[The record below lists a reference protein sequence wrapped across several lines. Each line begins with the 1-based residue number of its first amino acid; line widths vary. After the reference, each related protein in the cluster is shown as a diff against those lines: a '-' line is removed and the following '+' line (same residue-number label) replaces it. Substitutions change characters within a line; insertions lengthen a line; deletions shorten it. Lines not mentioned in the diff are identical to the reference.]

1 MPEAYID
8 DLWQES
14 RRISEQE
21 DSDSSMDS
29 HLFLESSEDTEII
42 TISEDSVPGVP
53 SEADRLFLLERIL
66 GTYQLALEHLRS
78 YQLALEER
86 LRLDQED
93 GGASD
98 PVPQDHQDDDMTQDT
113 QDGGAP
119 PQVDETVDIQDP
131 EAVDTQALD
140 ADATPDTPYTQANQ

>member
-1 MPEAYID
+1 MPETYID
-8 DLWQES
+8 DLYQES
-14 RRISEQE
+14 RRILEQE
-21 DSDSSMDS
+21 DSNSSMDS
-29 HLFLESSEDTEII
+29 LLFLESSEDTEIV

-66 GTYQLALEHLRS
+66 GTYQQALEHLRS

-86 LRLDQED
+86 LRLEQED

-98 PVPQDHQDDDMTQDT
+98 LAPQDHQDDDITQDT

-119 PQVDETVDIQDP
+119 PRVDETADIQDP
-131 EAVDTQALD
+131 EIVDTQA
-140 ADATPDTPYTQANQ
+140 ADSTPDTPYTQAKQ

>member
-8 DLWQES
+8 DLYQES
-14 RRISEQE
+14 RRILEQE
-21 DSDSSMDS
+21 DSNSSMDS
-29 HLFLESSEDTEII
+29 LLFLESSEDTEIV
-42 TISEDSVPGVP
+42 TTGEDSVPGVP

-66 GTYQLALEHLRS
+66 GTYQQALEHLRS

-86 LRLDQED
+86 LRLEQED

-98 PVPQDHQDDDMTQDT
+98 LAPQDHQDDDITQDT

-119 PQVDETVDIQDP
+119 PRIDEMADIQDP
-131 EAVDTQALD
+131 EIVDTQA
-140 ADATPDTPYTQANQ
+140 ADSTPDTPYTQAKQ

>member
-8 DLWQES
+8 DLWQEA
-14 RRISEQE
+14 EQE
-21 DSDSSMDS
+21 DSSSSMDS
-29 HLFLESSEDTEII
+29 HLYLESSEDTEII
-42 TISEDSVPGVP
+42 TIGEDSVPGVP
-53 SEADRLFLLERIL
+53 SEIDRLFLLERIL

-86 LRLDQED
+86 LRLGQED

-98 PVPQDHQDDDMTQDT
+98 PVPQDHQDT

-119 PQVDETVDIQDP
+119 QQVDETVDTQDP

-140 ADATPDTPYTQANQ
+140 ADATPATPDTQANQ

>member
-8 DLWQES
+8 DLYQES
-14 RRISEQE
+14 RRILEQE
-21 DSDSSMDS
+21 DSNSSMDS
-29 HLFLESSEDTEII
+29 LLFLESSEDTEII

-66 GTYQLALEHLRS
+66 GTYQQALEHLRS

-86 LRLDQED
+86 LRLEQED

-98 PVPQDHQDDDMTQDT
+98 LAPQDHQDDDITQDT

-119 PQVDETVDIQDP
+119 PRIDETADIQDP
-131 EAVDTQALD
+131 EIVDTQA
-140 ADATPDTPYTQANQ
+140 ADSTPDTPYTQAKQ

>member
-1 MPEAYID
+1 MPEAYVD

-66 GTYQLALEHLRS
+66 GTYQLALE
-78 YQLALEER
+78 ER

-140 ADATPDTPYTQANQ
+140 ADVTPVTPYTQANQ

>member
-8 DLWQES
+8 DLYQES
-14 RRISEQE
+14 RRILEQE
-21 DSDSSMDS
+21 DSNSSMDS
-29 HLFLESSEDTEII
+29 LLFLESSEDTEIV

-66 GTYQLALEHLRS
+66 GTYQQALEHLRS

-86 LRLDQED
+86 LRLEQED

-98 PVPQDHQDDDMTQDT
+98 LAPQDHQDDDITQDT

-119 PQVDETVDIQDP
+119 PRVD
-131 EAVDTQALD
+131 
-140 ADATPDTPYTQANQ
+140 

>member
-1 MPEAYID
+1 
-8 DLWQES
+8 
-14 RRISEQE
+14 
-21 DSDSSMDS
+21 MDS
-29 HLFLESSEDTEII
+29 LLFLESSEDTEIV

-66 GTYQLALEHLRS
+66 GTYQQALEHLRS

-86 LRLDQED
+86 LRLEQED

-98 PVPQDHQDDDMTQDT
+98 LAPQDHQDDDITQDT

-119 PQVDETVDIQDP
+119 PRVDETADIQDP
-131 EAVDTQALD
+131 EIVDTQA
-140 ADATPDTPYTQANQ
+140 ADSTPDTPYTQAKQ

>member
-8 DLWQES
+8 DLYQES
-14 RRISEQE
+14 RRILEQE
-21 DSDSSMDS
+21 DSNSSMDS
-29 HLFLESSEDTEII
+29 LLFLESSEDTEIV

-66 GTYQLALEHLRS
+66 GTYQQALEHLRS

-86 LRLDQED
+86 LRLEQED

-98 PVPQDHQDDDMTQDT
+98 LAPQDHQDDDITQDT

-119 PQVDETVDIQDP
+119 PRIDETADIQDP
-131 EAVDTQALD
+131 EIVDTQA
-140 ADATPDTPYTQANQ
+140 ADSTPDTPYTQAKQ

>member
-8 DLWQES
+8 DLYQES
-14 RRISEQE
+14 RRILEQE
-21 DSDSSMDS
+21 DSNSSMDS
-29 HLFLESSEDTEII
+29 LLFLESSEDTEIV

-66 GTYQLALEHLRS
+66 GTYQQALEHLRS

-86 LRLDQED
+86 LRLEQED

-98 PVPQDHQDDDMTQDT
+98 LAPQDHQDDDITQDT

-119 PQVDETVDIQDP
+119 PRVDETADIQDP
-131 EAVDTQALD
+131 EIVDTQA
-140 ADATPDTPYTQANQ
+140 ADSTPDTPYTQAKQ